1 MKKSILFFG
10 FVFATTL
17 VSAQNFNVGVKAGIG
32 TSRYSFDDD
41 LEYVSSDRTTA
52 VTVKRIGSVVS
63 YNIGVISKIDIPLIP
78 VSARLGI
85 QYINLGGQVEVREQA
100 RNTNRYIDE
109 NNGRVDIPIQLTVYL
124 SKFRLIGGVGY
135 SIDISRSTAVVDYLN
150 TEYVETGRF
159 DFAVQSQKMN
169 YWTYNVGAGFET
181 QNWGFEILWEG
192 PMSEDI
198 SSNVDQSVFTFAP
211 NAGQFSVNFIYYLMN
226 RKKKD

>member
-85 QYINLGGQVEVREQA
+85 QYTNLGGQVEVREQA

-109 NNGRVDIPIQLTVYL
+109 NNGRVDIPI
-124 SKFRLIGGVGY
+124 
-135 SIDISRSTAVVDYLN
+135 
-150 TEYVETGRF
+150 
-159 DFAVQSQKMN
+159 
-169 YWTYNVGAGFET
+169 
-181 QNWGFEILWEG
+181 
-192 PMSEDI
+192 
-198 SSNVDQSVFTFAP
+198 
-211 NAGQFSVNFIYYLMN
+211 
-226 RKKKD
+226 